1 MKPLSIK
8 NLFTGLVI
16 DVPGTN
22 KDPDSIIQDAFRI
35 VIALVGV
42 AVLGYFLYG
51 AYLIAMSAGDQNKF
65 KQGMDT
71 LMNAVIGLVIAMV
84 AVLVINLIAKV
95 LGVDL
100 WRSISQFS

>member
-1 MKPLSIK
+1 MKLLPIK
-8 NLFTGLVI
+8 NLFAGLVI

-22 KDPDSIIQDAFRI
+22 KDPDSIIEDAFKI

-42 AVLGYFLYG
+42 AVIGYFIYG
-51 AYLIAMSAGDQNKF
+51 GVLIATAAGDQNKF